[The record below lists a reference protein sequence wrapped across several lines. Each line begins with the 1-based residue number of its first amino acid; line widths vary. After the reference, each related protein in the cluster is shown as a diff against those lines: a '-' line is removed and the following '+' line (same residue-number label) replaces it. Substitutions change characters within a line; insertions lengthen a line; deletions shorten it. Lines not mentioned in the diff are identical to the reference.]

1 MSAIRPSTECAT
13 NGRIIIENKTSTI
26 AASPKTSTAHNMILQ
41 ATFITLTSRAVDRLV
56 TSAVHC
62 IYISR
67 RISQS
72 AARVPDYSHNSNLI
86 VMCWILLPDLAA
98 AIQKPAPAWSSSR
111 RNRLYVIKQTMLQFA
126 CSTPAGQ

>member
-1 MSAIRPSTECAT
+1 MHISSSFNLSLYYRDYLLLSSGIMSAIRPSTECAT

-72 AARVPDYSHNSNLI
+72 AARVPD
-86 VMCWILLPDLAA
+86 
-98 AIQKPAPAWSSSR
+98 
-111 RNRLYVIKQTMLQFA
+111 
-126 CSTPAGQ
+126 